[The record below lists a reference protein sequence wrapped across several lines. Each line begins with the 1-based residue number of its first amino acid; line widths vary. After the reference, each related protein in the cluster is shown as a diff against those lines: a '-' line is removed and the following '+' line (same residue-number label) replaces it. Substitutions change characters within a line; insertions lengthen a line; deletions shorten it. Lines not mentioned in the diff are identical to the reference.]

1 MTTLTGQARLTNSAA
16 YEQVWQAE
24 RQACRTDADPD
35 TLTVGVVVVTRNP
48 AFFQTGLSVLNDI
61 RDYVFNRVHI
71 QSEMPLKLL
80 DLAADSLYLAARE
93 KALHFLK
100 GQNKAINV
108 RIIQCASLAEATGKI
123 IYTHALEQ
131 RPEFHL
137 GMLFYDQTTPAG
149 VDDSIEQ
156 IDRDLDAFYSA
167 LQRSGI
173 PAFYTTFSTVAFIRQ
188 LRSPFRYLPQQ
199 YREIVRSEDPAI
211 FQTELLCLWMDF
223 FEMNYTNRRVKP
235 IGSLALH
242 NTLGEQLIQFFERTA
257 AERWLVSYYTG
268 SIISNLIGYLDR
280 HAEARG
286 ALILRGPNE
295 HAIACGA
302 MANWQLYRMPF
313 LGVVTSGMMDEFKGT
328 LANLKETAAQGI
340 IVAAENRGNQWY
352 SFQGTLTPTEDMR
365 EVLIARRI
373 PFVYIDDVEMI
384 GAGLTEAFR
393 LYHQGQ
399 GPVVILAT
407 QNVLESTLS
416 LEGAVC
422 DPSPIPVLSADD
434 PLPMSE
440 SLAQAIALINRGPE
454 RLVWQL
460 GPVSDDEYALIHDI
474 ADAAGIALVDSLAHP
489 GSAPKYYQGRRNPH
503 YLGTLAIYG
512 YSPRVYNF
520 LHTNDK
526 LNAMSEQSLFMIK
539 SRVAQIT
546 TPFSD
551 GRLERKVH
559 LVQLTHDDRHL
570 SPYADLHL
578 HMNCLAFLRTV
589 KAHLDV
595 DPALRERRR
604 ALIAAYLDSPSDVV
618 SQLPSLPMSANYFF
632 CQLNRVIEELIET
645 EGFDFTGV
653 YDVGRCGISAAR
665 NVAKTRRGFSGWY
678 GRALMGDA
686 LLATGYL
693 AYTSPSHVMAFIG
706 DGAKGIVPD
715 ILPAF
720 IDNILTHPQLLNKSI
735 TVFYLCNGGLSVIN
749 TYQER
754 ILFNRTSRQMRLVN
768 VEQPDVEQTVN
779 NFHIQSKTLTHFD
792 EDVIRQALT
801 TSHRL
806 NLFSVVLGHNNEG
819 DGISLATAKG
829 WQRDPS
835 DHDALQERKAWA
847 AQQPESTS
855 TAFDQDPT
863 QEATS

>member
-1 MTTLTGQARLTNSAA
+1 MTTMIGQTRQAGSSS
-16 YEQVWQAE
+16 YEQAWQAE
-24 RQACRTDADPD
+24 QAPCPGMEPD

-48 AFFQTGLSVLNDI
+48 TFFQTGLSVLNDI

-71 QSEMPLKLL
+71 QSELPLKLSE
-80 DLAADSLYLAARE
+80 LASDPLYSEARE
-93 KALHFLK
+93 KAIHFLK
-100 GQNKAINV
+100 NQSKALNIQV
-108 RIIQCASLAEATGKI
+108 IQCASLAEATGKI

-131 RPEFHL
+131 QPEFQM
-137 GMLFYDQTTPAG
+137 GMLFYDQTSLG
-149 VDDSIEQ
+149 NVDDSIEK

-167 LQRSGI
+167 MQRGGI
-173 PAFYTTFSTVAFIRQ
+173 PAFYTTFSTVTFIRDV
-188 LRSPFRYLPQQ
+188 RSSFRYLPQQ

-235 IGSLALH
+235 IGALALH
-242 NTLGEQLIQFFERTA
+242 NTLAEQLIQFFERTA
-257 AERWLVSYYTG
+257 ASRWLVSYYTG

-280 HAEARG
+280 HAEAHG
-286 ALILRGPNE
+286 ALVLRGPNE

-328 LANLKETAAQGI
+328 LINLKETAAQGI
-340 IVAAENRGNQWY
+340 IVAAENRNNQWY
-352 SFQGTLTPTEDMR
+352 SFQGTQTPTEDMR
-365 EVLIARRI
+365 DVLAAKRI
-373 PFVYIDDVEMI
+373 PYVYIDDVDGI
-384 GAGLTEAFR
+384 ADGLAEVFR
-393 LYHQGQ
+393 LYHQAQ

-416 LEGAVC
+416 LEPVPGDLPPVSGLPAYDC
-422 DPSPIPVLSADD
+422 PPISD
-434 PLPMSE
+434 SFE
-440 SLAQAIALINRGPE
+440 QAMALINEGPE
-454 RLVWQL
+454 KLVWQL
-460 GPVSDDEYALIHDI
+460 GPVSDDEYALVHEI
-474 ADAAGIALVDSLAHP
+474 ADAAGLALVDSLAHP
-489 GSAPKYYQGRRNPH
+489 GSAPKYYQGKRNPH

-526 LNAMSEQSLFMIK
+526 LNPMSDQSVFMIK

-559 LVQLTHDDRHL
+559 LVQLTHDERHL
-570 SPYADLHL
+570 SPYADLKL
-578 HMNCLAFLRTV
+578 HMDCLTFLRAV
-589 KAHLDV
+589 KANLHV
-595 DPALRERRR
+595 DAALREKRK

-632 CQLNRVIEELIET
+632 CQLNRVIENLIKT
-645 EGFDFTGV
+645 ENFDFTGV
-653 YDVGRCGISAAR
+653 YDVGRCGISAVR

-686 LLATGYL
+686 LLATSYL
-693 AYTSPSHVMAFIG
+693 AHTSPTHVVAFIG

-735 TVFYLCNGGLSVIN
+735 TIFYFCNGGLSVIN

-768 VEQPDVEQTVN
+768 VDQPAFEQTVDD
-779 NFHIQSKTLTHFD
+779 FHIQGKTLTHFD
-792 EDVIRQALT
+792 EDTIRHALMT
-801 TSHRL
+801 PKRL

-835 DHDALQERKAWA
+835 DREALQERKDWA
-847 AQQPESTS
+847 ARQPESTS
-855 TAFDQDPT
+855 TSFDQG
-863 QEATS
+863 QNKEAIS

>member
-1 MTTLTGQARLTNSAA
+1 MTLMTGQARPASCAS

-24 RQACRTDADPD
+24 QHADASKAPD
-35 TLTVGVVVVTRNP
+35 TITVGVVVVTRNP
-48 AFFQTGLSVLNDI
+48 TFFQTGLSVLNDI

-71 QSEMPLKLL
+71 QSELPLQLL
-80 DLAADSLYLAARE
+80 GLANAPLYQEARE

-100 GQNKAINV
+100 RQNKTINV

-131 RPEFHL
+131 WPEFHL
-137 GMLFYDQTTPAG
+137 GMLFYDQSSPAG
-149 VDDSIEQ
+149 TDDSIEQ

-173 PAFYTTFSTVAFIRQ
+173 PAFYTTFSTVAFIRE
-188 LRSPFRYLPQQ
+188 LRSPIRYLPQQ
-199 YREIVRSEDPAI
+199 YREIVRSDDPAI

-235 IGSLALH
+235 IGAQALH
-242 NTLGEQLIQFFERTA
+242 NTLGEQLIRFFERTTA
-257 AERWLVSYYTG
+257 SRWLVSYYTG
-268 SIISNLIGYLDR
+268 SIISNLVGYLDR

-340 IVAAENRGNQWY
+340 IIAAENRNAQWY
-352 SFQGTLTPTEDMR
+352 SFQGTQTPTEDMR
-365 EVLIARRI
+365 EVLAARRI
-373 PFVYIDDVEMI
+373 PYVYIDEVEGI
-384 GAGLTEAFR
+384 ADGLAEAFR
-393 LYHQGQ
+393 YYHQEQ

-407 QNVLESTLS
+407 QNVLESTLA
-416 LEGAVC
+416 LEHEID
-422 DPSPIPVLSADD
+422 DPAPMPALDADD
-434 PLPMSE
+434 LPPMSD
-440 SLAQAIALINRGPE
+440 SLTQALALINHGPE
-454 RLVWQL
+454 KLVWQL
-460 GPVSDDEYALIHDI
+460 GPVSDDEYALIHEI

-526 LNAMSEQSLFMIK
+526 LNPMSEQSLFMIK

-559 LVQLTHDDRHL
+559 LVQLTHDERHL

-578 HMNCLAFLRTV
+578 HMDCLAFLRAV
-589 KAHLDV
+589 KANLNV
-595 DPALRERRR
+595 DPALRDKRK

-632 CQLNRVIEELIET
+632 CQLNRVIEQLIET
-645 EGFDFTGV
+645 ENFDFTGI

-693 AYTSPSHVMAFIG
+693 AYTSPGHVVAFIG
-706 DGAKGIVPD
+706 DGARGIVPD

-720 IDNILTHPQLLNKSI
+720 IDNILTHPQLLDKSI
-735 TVFYLCNGGLSVIN
+735 SVFYFCNGGLSVIN

-768 VEQPDVEQTVN
+768 VDQPEFTQTVN
-779 NFHIQSKTLTHFD
+779 NFQIQSKTLTHFD
-792 EDVIRQALT
+792 EEAIRQALT
-801 TSHRL
+801 ARRRL

-829 WQRDPS
+829 WQRDPC
-835 DHDALQERKAWA
+835 DWEELQERKAWA
-847 AQQPESTS
+847 ALQPESTS
-855 TAFDQDPT
+855 TAFDQDQT
-863 QEATS
+863 QETTS

>member
-1 MTTLTGQARLTNSAA
+1 M
-16 YEQVWQAE
+16 
-24 RQACRTDADPD
+24 
-35 TLTVGVVVVTRNP
+35 
-48 AFFQTGLSVLNDI
+48 
-61 RDYVFNRVHI
+61 
-71 QSEMPLKLL
+71 
-80 DLAADSLYLAARE
+80 
-93 KALHFLK
+93 
-100 GQNKAINV
+100 
-108 RIIQCASLAEATGKI
+108 
-123 IYTHALEQ
+123 
-131 RPEFHL
+131 
-137 GMLFYDQTTPAG
+137 
-149 VDDSIEQ
+149 
-156 IDRDLDAFYSA
+156 
-167 LQRSGI
+167 
-173 PAFYTTFSTVAFIRQ
+173 
-188 LRSPFRYLPQQ
+188 
-199 YREIVRSEDPAI
+199 
-211 FQTELLCLWMDF
+211 
-223 FEMNYTNRRVKP
+223 
-235 IGSLALH
+235 
-242 NTLGEQLIQFFERTA
+242 
-257 AERWLVSYYTG
+257 
-268 SIISNLIGYLDR
+268 
-280 HAEARG
+280 
-286 ALILRGPNE
+286 
-295 HAIACGA
+295 
-302 MANWQLYRMPF
+302 
-313 LGVVTSGMMDEFKGT
+313 
-328 LANLKETAAQGI
+328 
-340 IVAAENRGNQWY
+340 
-352 SFQGTLTPTEDMR
+352 
-365 EVLIARRI
+365 
-373 PFVYIDDVEMI
+373 
-384 GAGLTEAFR
+384 
-393 LYHQGQ
+393 
-399 GPVVILAT
+399 
-407 QNVLESTLS
+407 
-416 LEGAVC
+416 
-422 DPSPIPVLSADD
+422 
-434 PLPMSE
+434 
-440 SLAQAIALINRGPE
+440 
-454 RLVWQL
+454 WQL

-559 LVQLTHDDRHL
+559 LVQLTHDERHL

-801 TSHRL
+801 TPHRL

>member
-1 MTTLTGQARLTNSAA
+1 MTLMTGQARPASCAS

-24 RQACRTDADPD
+24 QRADAAMAAD

-48 AFFQTGLSVLNDI
+48 TFFQTGLSVLNDI

-71 QSEMPLKLL
+71 QSELPLQLL
-80 DLAADSLYLAARE
+80 ELANAPLYLEARE

-100 GQNKAINV
+100 RQNKTINV

-131 RPEFHL
+131 RPEFQL
-137 GMLFYDQTTPAG
+137 GMLFYDQTSPAG
-149 VDDSIEQ
+149 TDDSIEQ

-167 LQRSGI
+167 LQHSGI
-173 PAFYTTFSTVAFIRQ
+173 PAFYTTFSTVAFIRE
-188 LRSPFRYLPQQ
+188 LRSPIRYLPQQ
-199 YREIVRSEDPAI
+199 YREIVRSDDPAI

-235 IGSLALH
+235 VGAQALH
-242 NTLGEQLIQFFERTA
+242 NTLGEQLIRFFERATA
-257 AERWLVSYYTG
+257 SRWLVSYYTG
-268 SIISNLIGYLDR
+268 SIISNLVGYLDR

-340 IVAAENRGNQWY
+340 IIAAENRNAQWY
-352 SFQGTLTPTEDMR
+352 SFQGTQTPTEDMR
-365 EVLIARRI
+365 EVLAARRI
-373 PFVYIDDVEMI
+373 PYVYIDEVEGI
-384 GAGLTEAFR
+384 ADGLTEAFR
-393 LYHQGQ
+393 YYHQGQ

-416 LEGAVC
+416 LEHEIA
-422 DPSPIPVLSADD
+422 DTSPMPSLAADD
-434 PLPMSE
+434 LPPMSD
-440 SLAQAIALINRGPE
+440 SLEQALALINHGPE
-454 RLVWQL
+454 KLVWQL
-460 GPVSDDEYALIHDI
+460 GPVSDDEYALIHEI

-489 GSAPKYYQGRRNPH
+489 GSAPKYYQGERNPH

-526 LNAMSEQSLFMIK
+526 LNPMSEQSLFMIK

-559 LVQLTHDDRHL
+559 LVQLTHDERHL

-578 HMNCLAFLRTV
+578 PMNCLAFLRAV
-589 KAHLDV
+589 KAHLNV
-595 DPALRERRR
+595 DPALRDKRK

-632 CQLNRVIEELIET
+632 CQLNRVIEDLIET
-645 EGFDFTGV
+645 ENYDFTGV

-693 AYTSPSHVMAFIG
+693 AYTSPGHVVAFIG
-706 DGAKGIVPD
+706 DGARGIVPD

-720 IDNILTHPQLLNKSI
+720 IDNILTHPQLLDKSI
-735 TVFYLCNGGLSVIN
+735 SVFYFCNGGLSVIN

-768 VEQPDVEQTVN
+768 VEQPDFTQTVN
-779 NFHIQSKTLTHFD
+779 NFQIQSKTLTHFD
-792 EDVIRQALT
+792 EAAIRQALT
-801 TSHRL
+801 TRRRL

-819 DGISLATAKG
+819 DGISLATAK
-829 WQRDPS
+829 RM
-835 DHDALQERKAWA
+835 A
-847 AQQPESTS
+847 ARPLRLGRVTRAQSLGGV
-855 TAFDQDPT
+855 TA
-863 QEATS
+863 

>member
-1 MTTLTGQARLTNSAA
+1 MSTMTGQARPANSAS
-16 YEQVWQAE
+16 YEQIWQADPTS
-24 RQACRTDADPD
+24 CREMDPD
-35 TLTVGVVVVTRNP
+35 TITVGVVVVTRNP

-71 QSEMPLKLL
+71 QSELPPKLFEL
-80 DLAADSLYLAARE
+80 ESDSLYLEARE
-93 KALHFLK
+93 KAVHFLK
-100 GQNKAINV
+100 SQNKTINI

-131 RPEFHL
+131 RPAFHL
-137 GMLFYDQTTPAG
+137 GMLFYDQISPTHA
-149 VDDSIEQ
+149 DNSIEQ

-167 LQRSGI
+167 LQTSGI
-173 PAFYTTFSTVAFIRQ
+173 PAFYTTFSTVAFIRE

-235 IGSLALH
+235 IGALALH
-242 NTLGEQLIQFFERTA
+242 NTLGEQLIQFFERTTA
-257 AERWLVSYYTG
+257 NRWLVSYYTG
-268 SIISNLIGYLDR
+268 SVISNLIGYLDR

-302 MANWQLYRMPF
+302 MANWQLYRIPF
-313 LGVVTSGMMDEFKGT
+313 LGIVTSGMMDEFKGT
-328 LANLKETAAQGI
+328 LTNLKETAAQGI
-340 IVAAENRGNQWY
+340 IVAAENRSNLWY
-352 SFQGTLTPTEDMR
+352 GFQGTLTPTEDMR
-365 EVLIARRI
+365 EVLTAKRI
-373 PFVYIDDVEMI
+373 PYVYIDDVEGI
-384 GAGLTEAFR
+384 VAGLSEAFR
-393 LYHQGQ
+393 LYHQNL

-416 LEGAVC
+416 LEGDIEEPVSISNLPN
-422 DPSPIPVLSADD
+422 DDVPPITDSFT
-434 PLPMSE
+434 
-440 SLAQAIALINRGPE
+440 QAMALLNEGPE
-454 RLVWQL
+454 RVLWQL
-460 GPVSDDEYALIHDI
+460 GPVSDDEYALIHEI
-474 ADAAGIALVDSLAHP
+474 ADAAGLALVDSLAHP
-489 GSAPKYYQGRRNPH
+489 GSAPKYYQGKRNPH

-512 YSPRVYNF
+512 YSPRVYNY

-559 LVQLTHDDRHL
+559 LVQLTHDEQHL
-570 SPYADLHL
+570 SPYADVHL
-578 HMNCLAFLRTV
+578 HMNCLAFLRAV
-589 KAHLDV
+589 KAHLAV
-595 DPALRERRR
+595 SPALRDKRR

-632 CQLNRVIEELIET
+632 CQLNQVIENLIET
-645 EGFDFTGV
+645 ENFDFTGV
-653 YDVGRCGISAAR
+653 YDVGRCGISAVR

-686 LLATGYL
+686 LLATSYL
-693 AYTSPSHVMAFIG
+693 AYTSPSHVVAFIG

-735 TVFYLCNGGLSVIN
+735 TVFYFCNGGLSVIN

-768 VEQPDVEQTVN
+768 VDQPEFEQRIN
-779 NFHIQSKTLTHFD
+779 NFHIQGKTLTHFD
-792 EDVIRQALT
+792 EDAIRQALT
-801 TSHRL
+801 TPKRL

-829 WQRDPS
+829 WQRDPC
-835 DHDALQERKAWA
+835 DQDALQERKAWA
-847 AQQPESTS
+847 ALQPESTS
-855 TAFDQDPT
+855 TAFDQDQT
-863 QEATS
+863 KEATS

>member
-1 MTTLTGQARLTNSAA
+1 M
-16 YEQVWQAE
+16 
-24 RQACRTDADPD
+24 
-35 TLTVGVVVVTRNP
+35 
-48 AFFQTGLSVLNDI
+48 
-61 RDYVFNRVHI
+61 
-71 QSEMPLKLL
+71 
-80 DLAADSLYLAARE
+80 
-93 KALHFLK
+93 
-100 GQNKAINV
+100 
-108 RIIQCASLAEATGKI
+108 
-123 IYTHALEQ
+123 
-131 RPEFHL
+131 
-137 GMLFYDQTTPAG
+137 
-149 VDDSIEQ
+149 
-156 IDRDLDAFYSA
+156 
-167 LQRSGI
+167 
-173 PAFYTTFSTVAFIRQ
+173 
-188 LRSPFRYLPQQ
+188 
-199 YREIVRSEDPAI
+199 
-211 FQTELLCLWMDF
+211 
-223 FEMNYTNRRVKP
+223 
-235 IGSLALH
+235 
-242 NTLGEQLIQFFERTA
+242 
-257 AERWLVSYYTG
+257 
-268 SIISNLIGYLDR
+268 
-280 HAEARG
+280 
-286 ALILRGPNE
+286 
-295 HAIACGA
+295 
-302 MANWQLYRMPF
+302 
-313 LGVVTSGMMDEFKGT
+313 
-328 LANLKETAAQGI
+328 
-340 IVAAENRGNQWY
+340 
-352 SFQGTLTPTEDMR
+352 
-365 EVLIARRI
+365 
-373 PFVYIDDVEMI
+373 
-384 GAGLTEAFR
+384 
-393 LYHQGQ
+393 
-399 GPVVILAT
+399 
-407 QNVLESTLS
+407 
-416 LEGAVC
+416 
-422 DPSPIPVLSADD
+422 
-434 PLPMSE
+434 
-440 SLAQAIALINRGPE
+440 
-454 RLVWQL
+454 
-460 GPVSDDEYALIHDI
+460 
-474 ADAAGIALVDSLAHP
+474 
-489 GSAPKYYQGRRNPH
+489 
-503 YLGTLAIYG
+503 
-512 YSPRVYNF
+512 
-520 LHTNDK
+520 
-526 LNAMSEQSLFMIK
+526 
-539 SRVAQIT
+539 
-546 TPFSD
+546 
-551 GRLERKVH
+551 
-559 LVQLTHDDRHL
+559 QLTHDDRHL

-801 TSHRL
+801 TPHRL

-835 DHDALQERKAWA
+835 DHDALLERKAWA